1 MKRIL
6 WIVGGICAATAG
18 VIVWQTNRKPGVE
31 ELAQKLEGAW
41 ADYHTA
47 V

>member
-1 MKRIL
+1 MKRVI

-18 VIVWQTNRKPGVE
+18 FLVWGSVRKPNVE
-31 ELAQKLEGAW
+31 ELANILENAW
-41 ADYHTA
+41 ADHHTS